1 MPAAW
6 YSQNQRREERLLWG
20 RCSTLP
26 PVCQSYTVFKE
37 TIFLPKKVEKRQCVC
52 CLVVDLI
59 QMTFPS
65 QRCDFFMFPLPQKLK
80 ARARGL
86 SPDIRQIDLDVNRTY
101 RDHIMF
107 MHRYDV
113 KYETP
118 ILPKNLWVFFS
129 KMVTCFWFY
138 FYVDCFVFVCFSG
151 SRLFFMSSLPTPS
164 TTQ

>member
-1 MPAAW
+1 MRSVLHTAP
-6 YSQNQRREERLLWG
+6 
-20 RCSTLP
+20 C
-26 PVCQSYTVFKE
+26 
-37 TIFLPKKVEKRQCVC
+37 LPKLYCVQGNHFSAKESRKTTVCVC

-118 ILPKNLWVFFS
+118 ILPKNLWDFFS
-129 KMVTCFWFY
+129 KMVTFFWFY
-138 FYVDCFVFVCFSG
+138 YYVDCFVFVCFSG
-151 SRLFFMSSLPTPS
+151 SRLFFMSSLPTLS

>member
-65 QRCDFFMFPLPQKLK
+65 QRCDFFMFSPSTEAKSTSAGSLSWHQTDRPGRQQNLQGSHHVHAPL
-80 ARARGL
+80 R
-86 SPDIRQIDLDVNRTY
+86 RQVWNTN
-101 RDHIMF
+101 
-107 MHRYDV
+107 
-113 KYETP
+113 TA
-118 ILPKNLWVFFS
+118 FS

-138 FYVDCFVFVCFSG
+138 FYVDCFVFVCCSG